1 MRRNMF
7 WRNCRVAQAQQVA
20 TGKNVVV
27 AVIDSE
33 IDAKHPDLDGTIV
46 KSFDALGGDAKP
58 HAHGTSIA
66 GAIAAHGKL
75 LGIAPGAQVLAVH
88 AFDDTPGAAH
98 GHARLP
104 STRACNGRRTITR
117 ASSI

>member
-1 MRRNMF
+1 DAAKTAP
-7 WRNCRVAQAQQVA
+7 VAQGDPGQYVLAELQVAKAQQLA
-20 TGKNVVV
+20 TGKNVLV

-33 IDAKHPDLDGTIV
+33 IDAGHPDLAGTIV

-75 LGIAPGAQVLAVH
+75 LGIAPDAKVLAIH
-88 AFDDTPGAAH
+88 AFDDTPGA
-98 GHARLP
+98 R
-104 STRACNGRRTITR
+104 SEE
-117 ASSI
+117 